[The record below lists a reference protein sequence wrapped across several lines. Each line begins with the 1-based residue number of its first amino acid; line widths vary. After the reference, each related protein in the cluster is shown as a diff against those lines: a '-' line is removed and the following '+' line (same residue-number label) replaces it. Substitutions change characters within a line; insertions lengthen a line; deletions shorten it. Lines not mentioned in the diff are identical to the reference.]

1 MILLNYY
8 NIISFLSL
16 HKNGITYIIGSFK
29 KGVLTM
35 NIKCE
40 IQEKTSKLGKKYYV
54 LYIPDLEK
62 YVFLNNT
69 EVKLLELIY
78 NKQ

>member
-1 MILLNYY
+1 
-8 NIISFLSL
+8 
-16 HKNGITYIIGSFK
+16 
-29 KGVLTM
+29 M

-62 YVFLNNT
+62 FVFLNNT
-69 EVKLLELIY
+69 EVKLLNYIY
-78 NKQ
+78 SKQDK